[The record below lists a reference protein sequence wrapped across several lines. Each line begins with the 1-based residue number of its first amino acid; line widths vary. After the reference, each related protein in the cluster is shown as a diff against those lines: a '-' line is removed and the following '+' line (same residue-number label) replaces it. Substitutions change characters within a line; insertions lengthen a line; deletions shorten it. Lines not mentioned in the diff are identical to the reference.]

1 MPAWRGFGPVVM
13 AGLAAYALVAGLM
26 PGRRGAVQAT
36 RRAAERSPTQ
46 RAQADSPK
54 PDVAE
59 ARLEGWRG
67 WHALLVRVFSAI
79 SNDNIG
85 MIAASV
91 AFYALMAIASVISAL
106 ILLALWPVV
115 ADYLPIARGTKI
127 LGSWLRWPFLAMLV
141 LATLTFVYRF
151 GPSRRVPCWHL
162 FSWGS
167 IAATALW
174 LLAS

>member
-26 PGRRGAVQAT
+26 PGRRGAGQAT

-46 RAQADSPK
+46 QAQADSPK

-59 ARLEGWRG
+59 ARLAGWRG
-67 WHALLVRVFSAI
+67 WRALLVRVFIAI

-91 AFYALMAIASVISAL
+91 AFYALMAIFPGLAAL
-106 ILLALWPVV
+106 VSLYGLV
-115 ADYLPIARGTKI
+115 A
-127 LGSWLRWPFLAMLV
+127 
-141 LATLTFVYRF
+141 
-151 GPSRRVPCWHL
+151 
-162 FSWGS
+162 
-167 IAATALW
+167 
-174 LLAS
+174 